1 MVDMDLNRDEL
12 DAGVVVGF
20 WVGGRLAELPHK
32 NGEEETME
40 ELIRAMA
47 EMVDRYEAEG
57 YLVSCCLKDVA
68 GDYQIMAGARTSEKF
83 ASPYQLYAGLLGK
96 LFHTITQGHPEPQK
110 LLQEVLDRAIGE
122 FNQTLKSD
130 KQTLDEFTVV
140 GKL

>member
-1 MVDMDLNRDEL
+1 
-12 DAGVVVGF
+12 
-20 WVGGRLAELPHK
+20 
-32 NGEEETME
+32 ME
-40 ELIRAMA
+40 ELIKSMA
-47 EMVDRYEAEG
+47 KKVDDDEVEG
-57 YLVSCCLKDVA
+57 YLVSCCIQDA
-68 GDYQIMAGARTSEKF
+68 SGGYQIMAGARTAEKF

-130 KQTLDEFTVV
+130 KQALDEFTVV